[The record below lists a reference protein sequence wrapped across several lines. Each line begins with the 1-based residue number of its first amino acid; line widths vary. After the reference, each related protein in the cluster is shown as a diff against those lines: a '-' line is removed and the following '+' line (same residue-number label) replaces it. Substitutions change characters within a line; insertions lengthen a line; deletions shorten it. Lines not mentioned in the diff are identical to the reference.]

1 MAQFGCLVKISNNR
15 KVIFFFSLSFFRS
28 FSLPL
33 LLSSFLLFN
42 RTQFRFILKRAFH
55 HIFIRIHTLYTCTLP
70 QKLFQFHSNWL
81 TSMLTKM
88 THGFSFMSL
97 FRSILFSLSL
107 SSSESLLLSLS
118 IFGWATVQLF
128 NILRFNISSSSFFV
142 FCFHFFL
149 FRSLPKETFFFPLTF
164 RCCLQPYKLLDVRM
178 LVCIYALIL
187 YIQPISNYNSIG
199 GNDQHTEP
207 TTTTTTITVHL
218 ILFDRIRI
226 RIVSWKCMTKI
237 VGAGDFD
244 IRERSRIKIRYAVW
258 K

>member
-1 MAQFGCLVKISNNR
+1 MAFRSCRYSVR
-15 KVIFFFSLSFFRS
+15 FFFLFHYRRQSRCCCRS
-28 FSLPL
+28 RYSVE
-33 LLSSFLLFN
+33 LLFSYS
-42 RTQFRFILKRAFH
+42 TF
-55 HIFIRIHTLYTCTLP
+55 C
-70 QKLFQFHSNWL
+70 
-81 TSMLTKM
+81 
-88 THGFSFMSL
+88 G
-97 FRSILFSLSL
+97 SISPPPP
-107 SSSESLLLSLS
+107 
-118 IFGWATVQLF
+118 
-128 NILRFNISSSSFFV
+128 SSSSV
-142 FCFHFFL
+142 SIFFL

-237 VGAGDFD
+237 VGACDFD
-244 IRERSRIKIRYAVW
+244 IRERSRIKIRYAV
-258 K
+258 